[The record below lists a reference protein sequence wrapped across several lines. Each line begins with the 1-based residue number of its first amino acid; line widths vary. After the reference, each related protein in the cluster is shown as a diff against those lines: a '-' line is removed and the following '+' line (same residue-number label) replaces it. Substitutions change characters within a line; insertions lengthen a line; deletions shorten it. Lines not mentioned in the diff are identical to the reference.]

1 MFNTIQLDSMKAIA
15 IRGKSNF
22 YYINKLEEIEIC
34 KIEFKHERDN
44 DIWLLIYKS
53 SILICCKIKIY
64 LYSLDFLIF
73 YLFILIKMKFSF
85 STRLITIKN
94 ITCF

>member
-34 KIEFKHERDN
+34 KIEFKESDN
-44 DIWLLIYKS
+44 DI
-53 SILICCKIKIY
+53 
-64 LYSLDFLIF
+64 
-73 YLFILIKMKFSF
+73 
-85 STRLITIKN
+85 
-94 ITCF
+94 